1 MSIEKLPD
9 SCLPPKDVLA
19 SLGFE
24 TIDEPAPNKAQ
35 SRTTH
40 TGNGY
45 DPRWIAC
52 INTVLEDRETG
63 IQISDILEGL
73 WDEHIGPMIDAIE
86 DGYARPKGQ
95 NGGLVEYEV

>member
-1 MSIEKLPD
+1 MKSTQQAAREIRTAISNHVTENYT
-9 SCLPPKDVLA
+9 A
-19 SLGFE
+19 
-24 TIDEPAPNKAQ
+24 AQ
-35 SRTTH
+35 LEAYANSRTTH

-63 IQISDILEGL
+63 IQITDILEGL

-86 DGYARPKGQ
+86 DGRARQ
-95 NGGLVEYEV
+95 TANNAGLVEYAE